1 MIYQNINNKRF
12 NFKGNKLDNEEDAE
26 LEEEEAKALQA
37 KMLKQLDTNDFGL
50 DAFKI
55 DEKAKLLK
63 TEEELVAEKHASK
76 TLGDFDQ
83 ENLQKI
89 AKNLSIMSKKEKL
102 DFLQRESPELFELIR
117 DFKTKVEKD
126 RYFNMIIK
134 NDII

>member
-1 MIYQNINNKRF
+1 
-12 NFKGNKLDNEEDAE
+12 

-76 TLGDFDQ
+76 TLGDVDQ

-126 RYFNMIIK
+126 RYYNMIIK

>member
-55 DEKAKLLK
+55 DEKDKLLK

-126 RYFNMIIK
+126 RYYNMIIK